1 MSEAAAIININRHFD
16 LISSFEE
23 FCSVRNTTLKGYA
36 VGLRAFGNWT
46 QAAGIMNPTRQ
57 DIRDYVRYL
66 DGSGLKP
73 GTRQQYFRVV
83 KQLYKWAATEGL
95 CPDITAGIKG
105 IWKQD
110 RQHHKKDALGREDV
124 QAVAAT
130 IDRETEQGKR
140 LFAMF
145 LLCVVDGLRDVE
157 ISRANVGD
165 IKTLGGKTYLYVW
178 GKGHSEP
185 DTPVLLPAEVG
196 QAVAAYLK
204 ARTDNPTG
212 KSPLF
217 VSTSNRSKGQR
228 IAPSTIS
235 KTLKDM
241 LKAAGFDSDRITAHS
256 LRHTSGT
263 GVYKAT
269 RNLYLTQQHL
279 RHANPE
285 TSEIYMHAEER
296 ENRDT
301 EEKVYAYFF
310 PTEGADDPRR
320 EAIDI
325 IEGLPADK
333 LQKALDI
340 LRAIQ

>member
-23 FCSVRNTTLKGYA
+23 FCSVQNTTLKGYA

-130 IDRETEQGKR
+130 IDRSTEQGKNR
-140 LFAMF
+140 ILSALSYLSILWILPRFLCKDDAFARF
-145 LLCVVDGLRDVE
+145 HARQGLV
-157 ISRANVGD
+157 
-165 IKTLGGKTYLYVW
+165 
-178 GKGHSEP
+178 
-185 DTPVLLPAEVG
+185 
-196 QAVAAYLK
+196 
-204 ARTDNPTG
+204 
-212 KSPLF
+212 LF
-217 VSTSNRSKGQR
+217 VFSIICDAISAVFPIGGLLHLFRFYCIYKGMTNALNDRMEPLPYIGQFGE
-228 IAPSTIS
+228 
-235 KTLKDM
+235 KD
-241 LKAAGFDSDRITAHS
+241 
-256 LRHTSGT
+256 
-263 GVYKAT
+263 V
-269 RNLYLTQQHL
+269 
-279 RHANPE
+279 
-285 TSEIYMHAEER
+285 
-296 ENRDT
+296 
-301 EEKVYAYFF
+301 
-310 PTEGADDPRR
+310 
-320 EAIDI
+320 
-325 IEGLPADK
+325 
-333 LQKALDI
+333 
-340 LRAIQ
+340 

>member
-1 MSEAAAIININRHFD
+1 MSEAAIININRNSD
-16 LISSFEE
+16 LISNFVQ
-23 FCSVRNTTLKGYA
+23 FCSVQNSTMKGYM
-36 VGLRAFGNWT
+36 VGLRAFVRWMHEF
-46 QAAGIMNPTRQ
+46 GIISPTRQ

-66 DGSGLKP
+66 DASDLKP

-83 KQLYKWAATEGL
+83 KQLYKWAATEGHGT
-95 CPDITAGIKG
+95 DITAGIKS

-124 QAVAAT
+124 QTVAST
-130 IDRETEQGKR
+130 IDCSTEQGKR

-165 IKTLGGKTYLYVW
+165 IKTLNGKTYLYVW

-196 QAVAAYLK
+196 AAVNAYLQ
-204 ARTDNPTG
+204 ARTDPHTP

-217 VSTSNRSKGQR
+217 VSTSNRSKWQR

-235 KTLKDM
+235 KM
-241 LKAAGFDSDRITAHS
+241 LKAMLKDAGFDSDRITAHS

-269 RNLYLTQQHL
+269 HNLYLTQQHL

-301 EEKVYAYFF
+301 EEKVYNYFF
-310 PTEGADDPRR
+310 PTEGADDPCR
-320 EAIDI
+320 EAMDI